1 MQTQVLTNGMYDL
14 NVLNC
19 QCVMHNLSVD
29 SFFCL
34 FSFFA
39 DYLTSKSKSTLAVND
54 TDDAKKKRSGTN
66 MFKAQ
71 RNRLV
76 ESVDTEKETSG
87 GKPNTGAWLQM
98 EREKTLMQE
107 ERLKLEREKRQFEEE
122 REKFEREKRQMRM
135 EMARLKQ

>member
-1 MQTQVLTNGMYDL
+1 
-14 NVLNC
+14 
-19 QCVMHNLSVD
+19 
-29 SFFCL
+29 
-34 FSFFA
+34 
-39 DYLTSKSKSTLAVND
+39 
-54 TDDAKKKRSGTN
+54 

-87 GKPNTGAWLQM
+87 GKLNTGAWLQM
-98 EREKTLMQE
+98 ECEKTLMQE

-122 REKFEREKRQMRM
+122 REKFEREKRQMQM